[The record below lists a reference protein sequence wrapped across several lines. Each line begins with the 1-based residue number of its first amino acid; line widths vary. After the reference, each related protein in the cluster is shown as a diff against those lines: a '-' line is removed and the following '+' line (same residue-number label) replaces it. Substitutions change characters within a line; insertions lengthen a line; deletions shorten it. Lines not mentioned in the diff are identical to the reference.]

1 MSDPARDDAYGTL
14 FDHLPIGAYRSR
26 PDGSL
31 VRANLALATLNGFG
45 RLQDLY
51 PAVHDIG
58 REWYVDASRRT
69 LFRQLLE
76 RDGQVSGF
84 VSEVRRYADGER
96 IWVNENAHLRRCPA
110 GRVAYYEGTVED
122 ITARTRSQAAMASTE
137 LTMREVAEH
146 IPGMVYRVHM
156 PYATNWP
163 AFYTF
168 VSSGVRNLYGVEPE
182 AVLLDPLVL
191 RDFRHPDDVARVD
204 AAVAKAMASNTPL
217 NVAFRIVV
225 GGVVKWVQ
233 MSSSTVAMDPHE
245 QVRVG
250 VVIDITAQRQA
261 EALVAERAQVESE
274 RRQMMQFLSRVS
286 HELRTP
292 LQPRSKRNTATLARR
307 LGQRRTTWPSCRP
320 KASVTAQAAL
330 ARQHLEVGVGA
341 DADVGRVVP
350 LVGQRLGHRHAAAA
364 TRSRLGQCAKLGKL
378 TMPMRPTRA
387 VSRSMCAVL
396 RRCCSVSSCSTTSK
410 LASSNSAR
418 PSSRLSWMTL
428 TPRCTQACTLA
439 SAISMP

>member
-168 VSSGVRNLYGVEPE
+168 VSSGVRTLYGVEPE

-274 RRQMMQFLSRVS
+274 RRQMMQFLARSG
-286 HELRTP
+286 TP
-292 LQPRSKRNTATLARR
+292 PRWPQVGPAAHHLAGLQAEAVGHL
-307 LGQRRTTWPSCRP
+307 
-320 KASVTAQAAL
+320 QAAL
-330 ARQHLEVGVGA
+330 ARPA
-341 DADVGRVVP
+341 P
-350 LVGQRLGHRHAAAA
+350 
-364 TRSRLGQCAKLGKL
+364 RSR
-378 TMPMRPTRA
+378 
-387 VSRSMCAVL
+387 
-396 RRCCSVSSCSTTSK
+396 RRCRRGCWACRTTGRAGAGSP
-410 LASSNSAR
+410 ACGRAARSGGWASAR
-418 PSSRLSWMTL
+418 SWG
-428 TPRCTQACTLA
+428 
-439 SAISMP
+439 S